1 MSILQPSTIL
11 QGVSFGHGTKSDPV
25 TLDGKSQ
32 VTPKQLRTTK
42 SSIAN
47 LIQFVRHPVE
57 NVADALDTWWDG
69 YPKEERARKRSLDEK
84 KQILYL
90 RLREV

>member
-11 QGVSFGHGTKSDPV
+11 QGISFGHGTKSDSV
-25 TLDGKSQ
+25 TRNGKPQAS
-32 VTPKQLRTTK
+32 PEQLRTK

-47 LIQFVRHPVE
+47 LIEFVRHPVE
-57 NVADALDTWWDG
+57 NVADTLDTWWDG
-69 YPKEERARKRSLDEK
+69 YSKEERARKQSLDEK